1 MGTSEDRGLNRRR
14 LLRTLATGAAGV
26 ATTPLWVEALIALS
40 DEAGQIRAHAHA
52 SQPAVAAS
60 WTPRALTPAQNETV
74 IVLTEL
80 IIPETDTPGARGA
93 LVNRF
98 IDDVLQKAPQGERES
113 FVRGLGWL
121 DRQSRTLFRSGFAA
135 ATPAQQADLLT
146 RLSAEGNP
154 AREQQA
160 GVDFFRVVKAMT
172 ITGYYTT
179 EIGLRQ
185 ELGDPGQLYLP
196 RFAGCDHPEHQA

>member
-1 MGTSEDRGLNRRR
+1 MGTSEGGGLNRRR
-14 LLRTLATGAAGV
+14 ALQTLATGAAGV
-26 ATTPLWVEALIALS
+26 ATSPLWVEALIALA
-40 DEAGQIRAHAHA
+40 DEAGQMRAHAHPFQA
-52 SQPAVAAS
+52 APAAP
-60 WTPRALTPAQNETV
+60 WTPKALTAAQNETV

-113 FVRGLGWL
+113 FLRGLAWL
-121 DRQSRTLFRSGFAA
+121 DRRTRTLFRKDFAA
-135 ATPAQQADLLT
+135 ATPAQQTDLLT

-154 AREQQA
+154 PREHQA
-160 GVDFFRVVKAMT
+160 GVDFFRAVKALT

-185 ELGDPGQLYLP
+185 ELGDPGQLFLP
-196 RFAGCDHPEHQA
+196 QFAGCDHPEHQA

>member
-40 DEAGQIRAHAHA
+40 DEAGQSRAHAHA

-60 WTPRALTPAQNETV
+60 WTPKALTPAQNETV

-98 IDDVLQKAPQGERES
+98 IDD
-113 FVRGLGWL
+113 
-121 DRQSRTLFRSGFAA
+121 
-135 ATPAQQADLLT
+135 
-146 RLSAEGNP
+146 
-154 AREQQA
+154 
-160 GVDFFRVVKAMT
+160 
-172 ITGYYTT
+172 
-179 EIGLRQ
+179 
-185 ELGDPGQLYLP
+185 
-196 RFAGCDHPEHQA
+196 